1 MNSHDPVDAR
11 YKQTPAFPSSTR
23 IRPQV
28 RQRLLRIAPTDVA
41 ISEIVRYELAYD
53 TLIVAHA
60 RSLNVT
66 LVTHNTREFGRVD
79 GLRIENWALDVGEG
93 AQP

>member
-1 MNSHDPVDAR
+1 M
-11 YKQTPAFPSSTR
+11 
-23 IRPQV
+23 IRWMLDINACISVINQNPPQV

-41 ISEIVRYELAYD
+41 ISEIARYELAYD
-53 TLIVAHA
+53 TLIAAHA

-79 GLRIENWALDVGEG
+79 GLRIENWALDAGEG